1 MSQAE
6 NLCLQNFFN
15 YGFTLKEQEEFLK
28 IAKPI
33 ISHPEFEK
41 RCLEPF
47 FHHGST
53 TLGDHIIKDAL
64 ITYRLAKIYK
74 YKHPH
79 REIDEALAVVIALFH
94 DLYTSPWQNTDLEKP
109 LFEKHGFIHQ
119 GFRNGSDNNY
129 EPRWMSIL
137 PLEGKDEE
145 DILKKC
151 DSKTRQ
157 NIVNTQ
163 KTGLKIDRLNK
174 SELYRL
180 HDMVSTTGQRRH
192 FLNPDLSYYTD
203 FMTSFHENMQAYCVY
218 LDTKDYYERYRKNYE
233 DPAPGAECKIYP
245 FQSCR
250 IQSAGVCMQISR
262 GNRDCGIYDKSD
274 HR

>member
-109 LFEKHGFIHQ
+109 LFEKHGFMH
-119 GFRNGSDNNY
+119 
-129 EPRWMSIL
+129 
-137 PLEGKDEE
+137 PLEAIINAYTWYPEYFEDKIKREKIIDGIAHHMYPFPVRKVHKNIKINDEYINNFKLYKLLVKTTLSKGKN
-145 DILKKC
+145 LSFKKASFIEGRIV
-151 DSKTRQ
+151 SKADKKATIKEIK
-157 NIVNTQ
+157 NLSSLLALVTA
-163 KTGLKIDRLNK
+163 KNK
-174 SELYRL
+174 S
-180 HDMVSTTGQRRH
+180 
-192 FLNPDLSYYTD
+192 
-203 FMTSFHENMQAYCVY
+203 
-218 LDTKDYYERYRKNYE
+218 
-233 DPAPGAECKIYP
+233 I
-245 FQSCR
+245 
-250 IQSAGVCMQISR
+250 I
-262 GNRDCGIYDKSD
+262 KS
-274 HR
+274 